1 MTTYRTVS
9 IDGLDI
15 FYREASSRDNPT
27 LSVDMARYDRISA
40 EVGNEILEPLGTLPC
55 A

>member
-1 MTTYRTVS
+1 MIAYRTVS

-15 FYREASSRDNPT
+15 FYREAGSRDNPT
-27 LSVDMARYDRISA
+27 LSVDMALYDRISA
-40 EVGNEILEPLGTLPC
+40 EVGDEILGSPGTLPC